1 MLYCAA
7 MKKMF
12 IYKAIAFATIFA
24 TLGVVP
30 ARAQD
35 DEVTSIDDF
44 LEESAPESATVDGN
58 TNSAV
63 AQSGTSVDNASGI
76 TQLDELSVE
85 SEVEAEQAKQAKK
98 AEAVVTIDAAEMQN
112 TSKTVSK
119 AINSA
124 SGVKVRKSGGM
135 YNSLLY

>member
-44 LEESAPESATVDGN
+44 LEESAPESATVDGK

-63 AQSGTSVDNASGI
+63 AQSGTV
-76 TQLDELSVE
+76 
-85 SEVEAEQAKQAKK
+85 
-98 AEAVVTIDAAEMQN
+98 
-112 TSKTVSK
+112 
-119 AINSA
+119 
-124 SGVKVRKSGGM
+124 
-135 YNSLLY
+135 